1 MPHPRSSNRTRRATP
16 SLVHQP
22 RRRQEWSG
30 LSAVE
35 ILARHPPEKT
45 APLDALDLLIDLF
58 NRQHTARH
66 KEVSFK
72 TRQERADFLRRF
84 FRDLKR
90 KAGFKTLP
98 DPRNLGERHIR
109 AMVSVWQTEKLSP
122 ATIQTYLSFLRGLAK
137 WIGKHGLVRQPQHYG
152 LQRAEYER
160 HEASERDKSWSAH
173 QIDIDDL
180 IANVAGFDPYVG
192 AAMHLMRALAM
203 RRKEAIM
210 FRPHQCIVPFE
221 ATGLPLHKRKADR
234 YARIKSGS
242 KGGRERF
249 VALDTPQCLAAIAY
263 AQTVAATVDAHMGHP
278 SHDLKQAMRRFDY
291 VMEKFGITKKLL
303 GVTAHGLRHE
313 VLIERYETLTGQ
325 AAPVRG
331 GSRLPAV
338 VDTPA
343 RQAVAELAGH
353 ARKRASNAY
362 LGGILDRTR
371 KRTATP
377 ADEE

>member
-1 MPHPRSSNRTRRATP
+1 
-16 SLVHQP
+16 
-22 RRRQEWSG
+22 
-30 LSAVE
+30 
-35 ILARHPPEKT
+35 
-45 APLDALDLLIDLF
+45 
-58 NRQHTARH
+58 
-66 KEVSFK
+66 
-72 TRQERADFLRRF
+72 
-84 FRDLKR
+84 
-90 KAGFKTLP
+90 
-98 DPRNLGERHIR
+98 
-109 AMVSVWQTEKLSP
+109 
-122 ATIQTYLSFLRGLAK
+122 
-137 WIGKHGLVRQPQHYG
+137 
-152 LQRAEYER
+152 
-160 HEASERDKSWSAH
+160 
-173 QIDIDDL
+173 
-180 IANVAGFDPYVG
+180 
-192 AAMHLMRALAM
+192 
-203 RRKEAIM
+203 M

-249 VALDTPQCLAAIAY
+249 VALDTPQRLAAIAY

-353 ARKRASNAY
+353 ARKRASSAY
-362 LGGILDRTR
+362 LGGILDRTG
-371 KRTATP
+371 KRTAAS